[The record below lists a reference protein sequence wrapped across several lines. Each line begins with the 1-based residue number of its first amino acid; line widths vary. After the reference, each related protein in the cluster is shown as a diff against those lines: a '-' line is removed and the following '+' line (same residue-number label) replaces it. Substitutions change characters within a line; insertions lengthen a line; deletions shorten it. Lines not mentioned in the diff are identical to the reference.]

1 MIVTCLEMT
10 APGQLI
16 PGRPAPAPLVLEE
29 VGPDSAELIRAVYVR
44 IWEPLG
50 SGGRSIWTNERW
62 ADELSQPAVHTWLAR
77 VEGAAAGLVELE
89 LAANGNVGIVIFG
102 LLPEFQ
108 SKGFGGPFLT
118 LATETAWTLSSPA
131 GKPTTRV
138 WLQTSS
144 ADHPHALTN
153 YKRRGFQIFETTPL
167 P

>member
-1 MIVTCLEMT
+1 MT
-10 APGQLI
+10 AAGQLI

-62 ADELSQPAVHTWLAR
+62 ADELSQPAVHTWVAR
-77 VEGAAAGLVELE
+77 VEGAVAGLVELE

-108 SKGFGGPFLT
+108 SKGFGGLFLT
-118 LATETAWTLSSPA
+118 LATETAWNLSSPS

-153 YKRRGFQIFETTPL
+153 YKHRGFRIIETTPL